1 MPKYSLLT
9 TEELKSLEKEFI
21 DFLVVNGITG
31 DDWVKL
37 KEKNPEKASKM
48 TETFSDVVW
57 ESILRKTMY
66 LEHYS
71 TRSIKCF
78 QCLADTVVLVGM
90 DSEITDLTETD
101 FHLLTPQEYP
111 EDVKVYT
118 TEKSYSK
125 IREQEL
131 FDMLNWGCLR
141 SDGSLFKSI
150 CLAL

>member
-1 MPKYSLLT
+1 MPKYKLLNFK
-9 TEELKSLEKEFI
+9 ELQSLEKEFI

-37 KEKNPEKASKM
+37 KEEDPEKATKM
-48 TETFSDVVW
+48 TESFSDVVW

-71 TRSIKCF
+71 MRSIKCF
-78 QCLADTVVLVGM
+78 QCLVDKIVLVGM
-90 DSEITDLTETD
+90 DSETTDLTATD
-101 FHLLTPQEYP
+101 FNSLTPEHYP

-118 TEKSYSK
+118 TEKPYAK
-125 IREQEL
+125 VREQEL
-131 FDMLNWGCLR
+131 FDMLNWGCQR